1 VSFQWPWALLVGP
14 FLAALAYLAYRW
26 RRRRPPTNGL
36 PFPDLDLMAEA
47 ATPPR
52 LRRRLGPLLAAVAA
66 LLLVVALARPETTR
80 DVPRERAT
88 IMLAI
93 DVSGSMAADDVSPY
107 RLRAAQDAAL
117 RFADKVPRTYQ
128 VGLVSF
134 SGGASVLVAPSTDR
148 DALRRGIES
157 LVPGGATAIGEA
169 ISTSLD
175 AITETQ
181 GGVAQSDAARIL
193 LLSDGSNSAGISVSE
208 GVRLAREAKVPVFTV
223 ALGTAAGTLPNGTPE
238 GEPVPPDVDALA
250 AVAEDTGGKSYESRD
265 AASVGEVYAELGS
278 FIGTEKARGE
288 ATARW
293 AGIGFG
299 LLLLAG
305 AAWWRFGSRLT

>member
-1 VSFQWPWALLVGP
+1 MSFQWPWALLVAP
-14 FLAALAYLAYRW
+14 ALAAALVAAHRW
-26 RRRRPPTNGL
+26 RRRRPPTDGL

-47 ATPPR
+47 AIPPR
-52 LRRRLGPLLAAVAA
+52 LRRRLGPVLAALAA
-66 LLLVVALARPETTR
+66 LVLVVALARPETTR

-88 IMLAI
+88 IMLAV

-134 SGGASVLVAPSTDR
+134 SGGASVLVSPSTDR

-157 LVPGGATAIGEA
+157 LVPAGATAIGEA

-175 AITETQ
+175 AIAETQ
-181 GGVAQSDAARIL
+181 GGAAQGDAARIL
-193 LLSDGSNSAGISVSE
+193 LLSDGSNSAGISVRE
-208 GVRLAREAKVPVFTV
+208 AVRLARDAKVPVFTV
-223 ALGTAAGTLPNGTPE
+223 ALGTPGGVLPSGDK
-238 GEPVPPDVDALA
+238 VPPDVEALA
-250 AVAEDTGGKSYESRD
+250 GVAEDTGGKSYESRD

-293 AGIGFG
+293 AGVGLG
-299 LLLLAG
+299 LLLVAG
-305 AAWWRFGSRLT
+305 AAWWRFGARLT

>member
-1 VSFQWPWALLVGP
+1 MSFQWPWALLVAP
-14 FLAALAYLAYRW
+14 TLAAAFLAAHRW
-26 RRRRPPTNGL
+26 RRRRPPTDGL

-52 LRRRLGPLLAAVAA
+52 LRRRLGPVLAALAA
-66 LLLVVALARPETTR
+66 LVLVVALARPETTR

-134 SGGASVLVAPSTDR
+134 SGGASVLVPPSTDR

-169 ISTSLD
+169 ISTSLG
-175 AITETQ
+175 AIAETQ

-193 LLSDGSNSAGISVSE
+193 LLSDGSNSAGISVPE
-208 GVRLAREAKVPVFTV
+208 GVRLARDAKVPVFTV
-223 ALGTAAGTLPNGTPE
+223 ALGTPGGVLPDGNK
-238 GEPVPPDVDALA
+238 VPPDVEALA

-265 AASVGEVYAELGS
+265 AASVGEVYVELGS

-293 AGIGFG
+293 AGVGLG

-305 AAWWRFGSRLT
+305 AAWWRFGTRLT